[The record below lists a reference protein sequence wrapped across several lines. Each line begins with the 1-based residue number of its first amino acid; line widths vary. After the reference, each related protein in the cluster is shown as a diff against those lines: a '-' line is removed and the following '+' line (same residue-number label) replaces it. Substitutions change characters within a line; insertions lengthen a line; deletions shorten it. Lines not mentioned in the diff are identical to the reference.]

1 MAFVKRETLSVHIGQ
16 AGIQMG
22 NNIWELFC
30 LEHGISP
37 DGTIEAVAGDC
48 NWESGHST
56 FFAETH
62 CEKIVPRSIFVDT
75 EPTVIDQT
83 RSGKFKNL
91 FHPDQMIN
99 GKEDAGKFLLYILAR
114 NDKIQKFCEHF
125 SGYFDRFA
133 DDIID
138 FDVQ

>member
-1 MAFVKRETLSVHIGQ
+1 MGFVNRETLSVHIGQ

-37 DGTIEAVAGDC
+37 DGTVEPPTGD
-48 NWESGHST
+48 WESAYST
-56 FFAETH
+56 FFSETQSK
-62 CEKIVPRSIFVDT
+62 KIVPRSIFIDT

-83 RSGKFKNL
+83 RCGKFKNL

-99 GKEDAGKFLLYILAR
+99 GKEDAANNFAR
-114 NDKIQKFCEHF
+114 
-125 SGYFDRFA
+125 GYSTVGANLIPKVSNEIRKMA
-133 DDIID
+133 EKSNR
-138 FDVQ
+138 